1 MTEGVHPTAVISDSV
16 KLGDNVRIGP
26 YCVVEGEIEL
36 ADGVQ
41 LASHVAVAGH
51 TRIGAGTRIFP
62 FASIGHAPQD
72 QKFGGEVSYL
82 EIGANCIIREHVTM
96 NPGTESGGLYTRVG
110 DGCLVM
116 IGAHVAHDCQIG
128 NNCILVN
135 NVTLGGHV
143 EVADWAI
150 IGGMTAVHQF
160 VKIGKH
166 AMIGGASA
174 LGGDV
179 IPYGLARGNL
189 ATLDGLNLV
198 GLKRRNFSRDE
209 IQTLRRAY
217 RFLFGPEGTM
227 EEKVADAA
235 KLFEGESGVGEVLEF
250 IRSSGSRGLCTPA
263 QDAH

>member
-1 MTEGVHPTAVISDSV
+1 MTQGVHPTAVVSDSV
-16 KLGDNVRIGP
+16 RLGENVRIGP
-26 YCVVEGEIEL
+26 YCVIEGEIEL
-36 ADGVQ
+36 GDDVQ

-62 FASIGHAPQD
+62 FASIGHDPQD
-72 QKFGGEVSYL
+72 QKFGGETSYL

-128 NNCILVN
+128 NHCILVN

-250 IRSSGSRGLCTPA
+250 IRASGSRGLCTPA